1 MHTYICL
8 YRGFVLV
15 RRGFCGGFCLRI
27 FVWKVL
33 SRGGFCPYPFPSQY
47 IRYNRKLLNITF
59 NFRCCMQEFFC
70 MLLYPSSPVTNCHTS
85 SDPSPLE
92 RAVLYGRPLIK
103 LRVTLGIL
111 FYDTGPM

>member
-15 RRGFCGGFCLRI
+15 RRGFCGGFCPRI

-47 IRYNRKLLNITF
+47 IHYNRKLLNITF

-70 MLLYPSSPVTNCHTS
+70 MLLYPSSPVTPPRTLPPRACRTLWTAPHQITCHS
-85 SDPSPLE
+85 WHP
-92 RAVLYGRPLIK
+92 
-103 LRVTLGIL
+103 IL
-111 FYDTGPM
+111 